1 MSTHKREPPKR
12 CSLGSCKV
20 RPAGGPRRTLRI
32 IDVEVIAP
40 TSKASDLAIMK
51 LSKHPLAIEQ
61 VPTDTRTA
69 IECRVL
75 E

>member
-1 MSTHKREPPKR
+1 M
-12 CSLGSCKV
+12 
-20 RPAGGPRRTLRI
+20 

-51 LSKHPLAIEQ
+51 LSKHSLAIEQ
-61 VPTDTRTA
+61 VPTNGRTA
-69 IECRVL
+69 IECWVL